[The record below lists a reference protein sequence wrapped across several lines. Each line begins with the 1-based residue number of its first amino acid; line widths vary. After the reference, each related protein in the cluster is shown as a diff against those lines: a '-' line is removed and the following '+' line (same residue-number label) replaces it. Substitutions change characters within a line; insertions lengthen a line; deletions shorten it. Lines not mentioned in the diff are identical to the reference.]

1 MNLAVFEP
9 AIQQYLDSAAKN
21 ATYTGKDSC
30 DSFLKAMNNYFSD
43 QLNEEVQAVE
53 DIVVFADEAISNNR
67 KKMMS
72 L

>member
-1 MNLAVFEP
+1 
-9 AIQQYLDSAAKN
+9 
-21 ATYTGKDSC
+21 
-30 DSFLKAMNNYFSD
+30 MNNYFSD

-72 L
+72 LWPTSMKRQNASNWTSSSFFCFFYETFQNLTW